1 MDQKFSVQIYS
12 TSFKLTVRKEQLD
25 EGYSSNPEI
34 EMEAKEQQCEPVLH
48 GGAAREGFVQA
59 GHPPPVQAG
68 HPPPAQAKVKKKRDI
83 GAKNRHDQAPP
94 FLGSALHSSE
104 ADGGHLVKKINMPG
118 ECLHQVRPP
127 PVLL

>member
-59 GHPPPVQAG
+59 GHPPP
-68 HPPPAQAKVKKKRDI
+68 AQAKVKKKRDI

-94 FLGSALHSSE
+94 FLRSALHSSE
-104 ADGGHLVKKINMPG
+104 ADGGHLVKKINIA
-118 ECLHQVRPP
+118 
-127 PVLL
+127 

>member
-59 GHPPPVQAG
+59 GHPPPVQSG
-68 HPPPAQAKVKKKRDI
+68 HPPPAQVKERKREISGLKI
-83 GAKNRHDQAPP
+83 GMIKLLP
-94 FLGSALHSSE
+94 SSGQLCILPRQME
-104 ADGGHLVKKINMPG
+104 VTW
-118 ECLHQVRPP
+118 
-127 PVLL
+127 